1 MLSLALVFS
10 FSSALGATADGLA
23 TDADY
28 DFVTTGTTTQVKT
41 GREGTFAFSI
51 APKNGFKVSE
61 DTPLS
66 IALMSDDGLQ
76 ISQPKIG
83 RKDVVDP
90 KAKSPAWK
98 VAFTGAKP
106 GAHDIKADLVF
117 FLCSDKICQRMT
129 ASKAV
134 AVTVK

>member
-1 MLSLALVFS
+1 MLSLALTL
-10 FSSALGATADGLA
+10 ALSATADGLA
-23 TDADY
+23 TEADY
-28 DFVTTGTTTQVKT
+28 DLVTTGTTSQVKT
-41 GREGTFAFSI
+41 GREGTFAVSI
-51 APKNGFKVSE
+51 VPKNGFKVSE

-83 RKDVVDP
+83 RKELVDP

-98 VAFTGAKP
+98 IAFTGAKP
-106 GAHDIKADLVF
+106 GAHDIKADLLF

-134 AVTVK
+134 SITVK